1 MTLIQ
6 IFSYV
11 AYVFGAVFVIGA
23 LFLFFNI
30 FRKNET
36 AEEKEARKQ
45 DKLRQQGKLKEQQE
59 NAGSFFK
66 NRDAVDVA
74 LPIAPESSNFSVQ
87 EKPPIRAAQRPD
99 PFTQNNPPV
108 TRNNPPAAP
117 VNPAQ
122 VKRTVANPNFNK
134 PSFTN
139 NEVDLKASPKEEG
152 KYQFPF

>member
-1 MTLIQ
+1 MTLVQ

-36 AEEKEARKQ
+36 VEEKAARKKE
-45 DKLRQQGKLKEQQE
+45 KLREQGKLKEQQE

-66 NRDAVDVA
+66 NRDAVEVA
-74 LPIAPESSNFSVQ
+74 LPVSPESSNFSVPQ
-87 EKPPIRAAQRPD
+87 RAPIRAVQKPD
-99 PFTQNNPPV
+99 PFTQSNPPV
-108 TRNNPPAAP
+108 TRQMPPAAP
-117 VNPAQ
+117 INPETI
-122 VKRTVANPNFNK
+122 KRTVANPNFNK
-134 PSFTN
+134 PSFTQN
-139 NEVDLKASPKEEG
+139 DVDLNASPKEEG